1 MKAGISFYFRDDKV
15 RMRIGT
21 MEQLG
26 CPDYIHLLINE
37 EKKQLFIEK
46 CGKDLDSFHIVYH
59 MRPQE
64 SVEGSEPQNMR
75 AVMNKSCYINS
86 KRLMRYLA
94 GVINVPVDSP
104 SLRFEGQIM
113 PDGRIFIDLS
123 KYTVIPYKKDR
134 KYETMHVLNEGEPSG
149 LTEQ

>member
-1 MKAGISFYFRDDKV
+1 
-15 RMRIGT
+15 

-46 CGKDLDSFHIVYH
+46 CEKDLDSFHIVYH

-64 SVEGSEPQNMR
+64 SGEGQNVR
-75 AVMNKSCYINS
+75 AVMTTSCYINA
-86 KRLMRYLA
+86 KRLLRYMA
-94 GVINVPVDSP
+94 GIINVPVDSP